1 MTKTIQEAL
10 RWASSLLGPVGA
22 DADGARYVLEIRL
35 DLSPSQL
42 QLHARDA
49 LTAAQWVQ
57 FQADVARLA
66 KFEPAQYVV
75 GVAPFFGDL
84 FNVTPA
90 VLIPRFDTEELV
102 AWAAAEQRAAATGL
116 DLGTGS
122 GAIGLTLAKQLPSVA
137 MTLSDVSPAAL
148 AVAQVNAKRLNRHVT
163 LVASDMFAALPEQ
176 FDFIVSNLPYIS
188 HAEEAVMDE
197 STKRYEPALA
207 LYADHAGLA
216 LLERFVAALPRHL
229 NAGGAAYLEFG
240 YHQRAALAALVAAQ
254 LPGWQA
260 EFRRDLA
267 GQNRMLKL
275 TKE

>member
-10 RWASSLLGPVGA
+10 RWASSLLGTAGA

-35 DLSPSQL
+35 DWSPSQL

-49 LTAAQWVQ
+49 LTEAQWTQ
-57 FQADVARLA
+57 FEADVARLV

-102 AWAAAEQRAAATGL
+102 AWAAAEQGQATTGL

-148 AVAQVNAKRLNRHVT
+148 AVAQINANRLRRAVR
-163 LVASDMFAALPEQ
+163 LVESDMFAALPER

-216 LLERFVAALPRHL
+216 LFERFVAALPAHL

-267 GQNRMLKL
+267 GQDRMLKL